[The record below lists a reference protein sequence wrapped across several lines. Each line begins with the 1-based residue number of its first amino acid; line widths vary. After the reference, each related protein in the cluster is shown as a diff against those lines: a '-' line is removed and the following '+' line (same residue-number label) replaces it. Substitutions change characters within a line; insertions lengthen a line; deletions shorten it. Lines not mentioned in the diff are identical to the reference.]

1 MFRERSHVNCPHH
14 RRRRE
19 IANQQPASGRGP
31 PARAPAGAED
41 IGPPRGYSGGRR
53 AALGMRGLVMKM
65 KAVFTVEFE
74 AEDDANAKYFLERAL
89 DRASMGL
96 KDSIEQGTPGAAA
109 GTGIRQN
116 ST

>member
-1 MFRERSHVNCPHH
+1 
-14 RRRRE
+14 
-19 IANQQPASGRGP
+19 
-31 PARAPAGAED
+31 
-41 IGPPRGYSGGRR
+41 
-53 AALGMRGLVMKM
+53 MKM

-116 ST
+116 STSIIVTNRAIDRIHEHRGVPGKPAKDGS